1 MKRIEISILS
11 PEEALRAFA
20 ESWRQAEMAE
30 EMPVPR
36 LVFGSFGELFSE
48 ITESR
53 LKLLRRVASDEGQQ
67 LDQLARSIGQ
77 SVDELKQEL
86 TALLELGLLKQDED
100 GALCAPYDEIL
111 IHVDIRTRLD
121 WNRCNSPR

>member
-1 MKRIEISILS
+1 MKRIEISVLS

-30 EMPVPR
+30 EMPIPR

-53 LKLLRRVASDEGQQ
+53 LKLLHRVASDKGRQP
-67 LDQLARSIGQ
+67 DQLARSLGRP
-77 SVDELKQEL
+77 VEELNRDL

-100 GALCAPYDEIL
+100 GVLSAPYDEIL
-111 IHVDIRTRLD
+111 IHADIR
-121 WNRCNSPR
+121 NAA